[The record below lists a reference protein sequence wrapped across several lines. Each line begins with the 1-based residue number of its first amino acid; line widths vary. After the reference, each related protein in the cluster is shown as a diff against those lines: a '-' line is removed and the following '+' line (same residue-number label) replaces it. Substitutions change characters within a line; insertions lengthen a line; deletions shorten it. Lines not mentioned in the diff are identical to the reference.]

1 MPTPS
6 ATDPLSALLR
16 RADPASALASAD
28 PAAFAASVRAR
39 IRTADTAPTRASAT
53 FPSAFARQ
61 LFPLAAALA
70 LLASLAAGGSLAYAA
85 HQRDRVAFFAD
96 AYARSIDPVLMH
108 ASLPAPGH
116 AHR

>member
-6 ATDPLSALLR
+6 APDPLSALLR
-16 RADPASALASAD
+16 RADPASDLPAAD
-28 PAAFAASVRAR
+28 PATFAASVHRR
-39 IRTADTAPTRASAT
+39 IRAADTAAASA

-61 LFPLAAALA
+61 LYPLAAALA

-85 HQRDRVAFFAD
+85 HRNESRAFFAD

-108 ASLPAPGH
+108 ASLPAAGH
-116 AHR
+116 VHR

>member
-6 ATDPLSALLR
+6 APDPLSALLR
-16 RADPASALASAD
+16 RADPASTL
-28 PAAFAASVRAR
+28 PAADHADFAAAVHRR
-39 IRTADTAPTRASAT
+39 IRTADTASAPDPTA

-108 ASLPAPGH
+108 ASLPAAGH